1 MKKVLFYFT
10 ALVMGLALNTS
21 CILSDNGEGEPDYV
35 VSYGCLIDDG
45 GVGYR
50 NCIVTDSGLH
60 MIIYESNVA
69 QEAINNQKERVLA
82 NYTILSGP
90 DEYGDYYIRL
100 NAFYNLLTDE
110 IIPSKHL
117 TEEQKKNLG
126 DDPINVTSATISAG
140 YLNMPMIALYGENN
154 KETAHKLQLVYNMEE
169 STEHKYVFD
178 LYHNAYTDKNGTL
191 AVGMYSSFPI
201 KHIIPQGDPDKSY
214 DVEVRWRWYQG
225 ASVGN
230 CGVTGIYSPGNKA
243 IVQLTGTYGSQ
254 M

>member
-21 CILSDNGEGEPDYV
+21 CIFDRNGDNGPEYM

-45 GVGYR
+45 DVGYR
-50 NCIVTDSGLH
+50 NCILTDSGQRL
-60 MIIYESNVA
+60 IIYESNVA
-69 QEAINNQKERVLA
+69 QEAINNQNVRVLA

-90 DEYGDYYIRL
+90 DEYGDTYIRL
-100 NAFYNLLTDE
+100 NAFYNLLTSE

-126 DDPINVTSATISAG
+126 SDPINVTSATISAG
-140 YLNMPMIALYGENN
+140 YLNMPMIAIYGND
-154 KETAHKLQLVYNMEE
+154 KEAPHKFQVVYNMEE
-169 STEHKYVFD
+169 STEHKYVFE
-178 LYHNAYTDKNGTL
+178 LYHNVLEDKNGTV
-191 AVGMYSSFPI
+191 AVGLYSSFPI
-201 KHIIPQGDPDKSY
+201 KHIIPQDDPSKSY
-214 DVEVRWRWYQG
+214 DVEVRWKWYQG
-225 ASVGN
+225 DVLGK